1 MYRFSSVRHSINCL
15 SEKKLTQFVFLSK
28 VSVFDPS
35 TDTFEAKPD
44 LNIRIRTGSC
54 AAFKSA
60 KHGNREVIFI
70 GGGLLSGTN
79 SAELL
84 DYTQTDTWEASKYIH
99 SLNIGWCI
107 KFATGLNGRFT
118 TISSHFVVNY
128 IDIFHKTVVQ
138 SVILR
143 C

>member
-1 MYRFSSVRHSINCL
+1 MI
-15 SEKKLTQFVFLSK
+15 KLTLFAFLSK

-54 AAFKSA
+54 GSFKSA

-70 GGGLLSGTN
+70 GGGLLAGRSV
-79 SAELL
+79 EVL

-99 SLNIGWCI
+99 
-107 KFATGLNGRFT
+107 
-118 TISSHFVVNY
+118 
-128 IDIFHKTVVQ
+128 
-138 SVILR
+138 
-143 C
+143 